1 MTMRRVDATAKVPE
15 SVFTELGVQRDLE
28 GFLKGG
34 IFQQRL
40 KNKDKIISAWTDIK
54 SGVQ

>member
-1 MTMRRVDATAKVPE
+1 MDKVPDE
-15 SVFTELGVQRDLE
+15 VFQTLGIQRDLE
-28 GFLKGG
+28 TFLKSG

-40 KNKDKIISAWTDIK
+40 KNKDKLISAWTDIK

>member
-1 MTMRRVDATAKVPE
+1 VPD
-15 SVFTELGVQRDLE
+15 SVFAGLGVQRDLE

-40 KNKDKIISAWTDIK
+40 KNKDRIISAWTDIK